1 MKHLVFLWAL
11 LVVAQARGQ
20 LTVDSYRAEVSAYS
34 HELKI
39 AEEQVTEAAE
49 QELRTRTNRLPE
61 LSAAGVFSVAM
72 RQHDGVKPWSF
83 SLEPAIVQ
91 TLYAGGSL
99 RADRRRAAL
108 AYGAALE
115 QQTFTRF
122 DVRYAAD
129 YAYRNLAA
137 MRSYEVV
144 TAEYVGLV
152 DSLKRVVD
160 LRFAEGYTARGDVL
174 MMEAQLAQARYDLTV
189 AGQQSE
195 VALHNFNILRG
206 HGGDE
211 GVVLAQSI
219 LDSPA
224 MPRRVALGEVL
235 ARRND
240 LEAARLQSLS
250 AEEAVRQAR
259 APFLPR
265 LGVGVSGQW
274 HPHTPNR
281 TGRTL
286 VDGAVVAEV
295 SVPIFHWGERRH
307 AVSAARAA
315 AVQQE
320 RRVEQLRDEIIRQEL
335 NGWTAVEKSVGRMVA
350 VRENLRIARENLD
363 LSAYS
368 YGEGLVTIL
377 DVLQAQL
384 NWIQLY
390 THLIDAYYAY
400 AVAVADYE
408 RVVAEP

>member
-1 MKHLVFLWAL
+1 MKPLLFLSAL
-11 LVVAQARGQ
+11 LLAVQAHGQ
-20 LTVDSYRAEVSAYS
+20 ITAEAYRQQVLDYS
-34 HELKI
+34 HELEI
-39 AEEQVTEAAE
+39 ARLQVVEASE
-49 QELRTRTNRLPE
+49 QERRTRTNFLPE
-61 LSAAGVFSVAM
+61 LSAAGLFSVAM

-83 SLEPAIVQ
+83 SLEPAIIQ
-91 TLYAGGSL
+91 TLYAGGGL
-99 RADRRRAAL
+99 RAERRRAAL
-108 AYGAALE
+108 AYDTALE
-115 QQTFTRF
+115 EEAFTRF

-160 LRFAEGYTARGDVL
+160 RRFAEGYTARGDVL

-189 AGQQSE
+189 AEQQSE

-206 HGGDE
+206 RAGDE
-211 GVVLAQSI
+211 NVQLAQPI

-224 MPRRVALGEVL
+224 LPRRVALGEVL

-240 LEAARLQSLS
+240 LEAARLQVLD

-259 APFLPR
+259 APFNPR

-286 VDGAVVAEV
+286 VDGAVMAEV
-295 SVPIFHWGERRH
+295 SIPIFHWGERRR
-307 AVSAARAA
+307 AVAAARAA

-335 NGWTAVEKSVGRMVA
+335 NGWTAVESSLGRMVT
-350 VRENLRIARENLD
+350 VRENLRIARQNLD
-363 LSAYS
+363 LSTYS
-368 YGEGLVTIL
+368 YSEGLVTIL

-390 THLIDAYYAY
+390 TNLIDAYYAY
-400 AVAVADYE
+400 AVAVADYG